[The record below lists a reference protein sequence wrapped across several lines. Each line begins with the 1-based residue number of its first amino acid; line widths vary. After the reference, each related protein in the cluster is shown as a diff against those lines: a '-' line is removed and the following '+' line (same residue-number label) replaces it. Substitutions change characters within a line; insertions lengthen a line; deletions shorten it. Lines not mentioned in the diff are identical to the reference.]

1 MTLLI
6 FVVSLLGGVLFWNVI
21 AGRFEGD
28 RLERSLRI
36 PLGCYYLHVHHW
48 LYCLC
53 AMGGLCLLGIHH
65 PWTYGL
71 LCGSVMQGFTYRDWY
86 LLLYRKCD
94 AEVIYARWNGLG
106 APEPKCEN

>member
-1 MTLLI
+1 MILTTFLVAL
-6 FVVSLLGGVLFWNVI
+6 FFGVLFWSVI

-48 LYCLC
+48 LYCLG
-53 AMGGLCLLGIHH
+53 AMGGLYLLDLDH
-65 PWTYGL
+65 PWAYGL
-71 LCGSVMQGFTYRDWY
+71 LSGSVMQGLTYRDWY

-94 AEVIYARWNGLG
+94 AEAIYARWNDLG
-106 APEPKCEN
+106 APVPTCDT